1 MKGMAKKWMWT
12 IGVSMIL
19 CIMAWPAAASDGVRL
34 GLITP
39 LTGALSFGGNE
50 VKNGVTLAVEHKK
63 TLFGKP
69 IRMVV
74 GNAPDSTAAV
84 AEMERLITREKL
96 NVIFGGYGS
105 SIEEAY
111 QKVAERHKVLN
122 LGLVNWS
129 DKLNQSGL
137 KYYYRWT
144 PPVKKFSATLGDVA
158 VMLAQK
164 YLKKGPEQVRIG
176 VVNSDLT
183 GYVAAPILESLKGNG
198 VKHVYHESYP
208 ADLKNF
214 TPLLLK
220 VKQKNLDILIVAQYT
235 ADGLAFRR
243 QMYSMD
249 YEPPIMLGAGL
260 IYDQPEFAGLGPA
273 ADGALALSYTNPEMN
288 PKVAPGVQEFKR
300 EYAERFNHPPL
311 THALQAYAGALV
323 FMGVIESVGSLDV
336 EKIRAA
342 LNVTNIPPGL
352 TPAYW
357 GCKFDETNLNER
369 AGVPFVLAQWKKGK
383 YVVVWPEAFAT
394 QKLELPLKPFSNR

>member
-1 MKGMAKKWMWT
+1 MAKIGIWT
-12 IGVSMIL
+12 TGALIMLS
-19 CIMAWPAAASDGVRL
+19 IMAGPTGAAESARI

-69 IRMVV
+69 IELVV
-74 GNAPDSTAAV
+74 GNAPDSTAGV
-84 AEMERLITREKL
+84 AEMERLITRENL
-96 NVIFGGYGS
+96 NVIFSGYGS

-111 QKVAERHKVLN
+111 QKVAERYKVLN

-129 DKLNQSGL
+129 DKLNEAGL

-158 VMLAQK
+158 VSLAKK
-164 YLKKGPEQVRIG
+164 YLNKGPEQVKVG

-183 GYVAAPILESLKGNG
+183 GYVTTPILESLKNSG
-198 VKHVYHESYP
+198 VKNIYHESYP
-208 ADLKNF
+208 GDLKDF
-214 TPLLLK
+214 TPILLK
-220 VKQKNLDILIVAQYT
+220 IKRQDPDILIAAQYT

-249 YEPPIMLGAGL
+249 YEPPIMFGAGL
-260 IYDQPEFAGLGPA
+260 IYDQPEFAELGPA
-273 ADGALALSYTNPEMN
+273 ADGALALSYTNPEMS
-288 PKVAPGVQEFKR
+288 PKVAPGVGEFKK
-300 EYAERFNHPPL
+300 EYTDRFGHPPL

-323 FMGVIESVGSLDV
+323 FLGVMETVGSLDV
-336 EKIRAA
+336 AKIRAELDA
-342 LNVTNIPPGL
+342 TNIPPGL

-357 GCKFDETNLNER
+357 GCKFDQTHLNER
-369 AGVPFVLAQWKKGK
+369 AGEPFVLAQWKKGK

-394 QKLELPLKPFSNR
+394 QELDLPLKPFSKR